1 MRFESHEVSFRLKLY
16 DIQKTFEKAR
26 ESQFNI
32 QVK

>member
-1 MRFESHEVSFRLKLY
+1 MRFESHEVSFQLKLY

-32 QVK
+32 PIK